1 MSKDEIEKKTQSH
14 KKIVVKRMRM
24 KIKIRNK
31 LEGLN
36 KLKFEG

>member
-1 MSKDEIEKKTQSH
+1 M
-14 KKIVVKRMRM
+14 VVKRMRM